1 MLPALRLATSSQGGR
16 KVRSGLLIAAVA
28 LSAALVVA
36 VSSAV
41 SSVNAS
47 LGDRMKQTVGVAD
60 LAVRSSGSGKSF
72 GTDVL
77 DEIRSWPE
85 VARAEGIF
93 SASISAQGLIE
104 GLTPGDTTWERGF
117 LEVRA
122 TALAFGIEPSGIDLR
137 PVDLVA
143 GRLAQAE
150 GEIVI
155 DQLLAERLSWRWA
168 TAPDKKLGFA
178 VAAGASEVAEPIRPV
193 PMVVTRD
200 DEAGEINSRSGVWL
214 GDVIE
219 MPRLFRDGVPLE
231 VVGIAAQPPLGG
243 RPQAYMTVE
252 GLRVLKGEADALSEV
267 LVVVAEGVDP
277 EALQMDK
284 ANVLGDGLILKTT
297 EKITAGVDRS
307 IRSSQLGLILAS
319 VLAFLSASFIVMTGL
334 TTDVTQRQRE
344 LAVLRCIGATRRQLV
359 VAQVGIGLLLGVLGA
374 AIGVPMGLAIA
385 WTLIEVFRD
394 QVPGGLSVPWF
405 GIVLAVIGSVGSGL
419 LGAVWPAWRTGKL
432 SPLEGLGVR
441 ARPATRRGVLIVTGF
456 GLLGLAIQFA
466 IVKGPTDGQVVFW
479 LYATMGLPAL
489 FIGYFLLGVPAVLV
503 VTRVLGGV
511 IGRALGLPPRVLRRT
526 IEATPYRHGF
536 TAGALMA
543 GLGMMVG
550 IWTEGGAVMRD
561 WLGTIQFPDAF
572 VSSLF
577 LTEGAQAE
585 LDAMDFVEATCAIT
599 IEPVDI
605 EGFGI
610 EGLQDFATSFLAF
623 EPRSFFDMVDVQWVQ
638 GSEAEAVPRLEAG
651 GSVIVAREF
660 LIAQGLGLGDTFVCK
675 KNGNSFEFEIVG
687 VVTSPGIELV
697 SKFFNVGAEFEQ
709 QAVHAVFGSR
719 DDLKTKLG
727 SDAIHL
733 IQIDLRDDVDDAEA
747 MATIR
752 DELFEYAI
760 LDAGSGREIRDE
772 IVGFITQSLVA
783 MSSIAIASMLIASLG
798 VANLIAAGIEVRKF
812 EFGVLRSVGATKGL
826 IARLVLAEAIVVAL
840 AAGVLG
846 SLMGLQGVLAGQ
858 RIYKLLMGME
868 WRIIPPWN
876 AIALGF
882 GIVIALSLIAAGPAV
897 WRLSRRAPREL
908 LASPA

>member
-1 MLPALRLATSSQGGR
+1 MLPALRLATNSLAGR

-60 LAVRSSGSGKSF
+60 LAVRSSGSGKAF

-77 DEIRSWPE
+77 DEVRSWPE
-85 VARAEGIF
+85 VARAEGIY
-93 SASISAQGLIE
+93 SASISVQGHIE
-104 GLTPGDTTWERGF
+104 GLAPGETTWERSF

-168 TAPDKKLGFA
+168 TAPEKKLGFA
-178 VAAGASEVAEPIRPV
+178 VAAGASEATEPIRPV
-193 PMVVTRD
+193 PMVVARD
-200 DEAGEINSRSGVWL
+200 DEAEEINRRAGVWL
-214 GDVIE
+214 GDVIQ
-219 MPRLFRDGVPLE
+219 MPRLFRDGVSLE

-243 RPQAYMTVE
+243 RPQAYMTLE
-252 GLRVLKGEADALSEV
+252 GLQSLKGEPDALSEV
-267 LVVVAEGVDP
+267 LVVTAEGVDP
-277 EALQMDK
+277 EALQADR
-284 ANVLGDGLILKTT
+284 ANALGDGLILKTT

-307 IRSSQLGLILAS
+307 IRSSQLGLVLAS

-419 LGAVWPAWRTGKL
+419 LGAGWPAWRTGKL

-441 ARPATRRGVLIVTGF
+441 ARPATRRGVAIVTAC
-456 GLLGLAIQFA
+456 GLLGLAIQFT

-479 LYATMGLPAL
+479 MYATMGLPAL
-489 FIGYFLLGVPAVLV
+489 FIGYFLLGVPAVLL
-503 VTRVLGGV
+503 VTRVLGGL
-511 IGRALGLPPRVLRRT
+511 IGKALGLPPRVLRRT

-577 LTEGAQAE
+577 LTEEAQAE

-638 GSEAEAVPRLEAG
+638 GSEAEAVPKLEAG

-660 LIAQGLGLGDTFVCK
+660 LIAQGLGLGDTFTCK
-675 KNGNSFEFEIVG
+675 KNGNRFEFEIVG

-719 DDLKTKLG
+719 NDLKTKLG

-752 DELFEYAI
+752 EELFEYAI

-826 IARLVLAEAIVVAL
+826 IARLVLAEAVVVAV

-868 WRIIPPWN
+868 WRIVPPWN